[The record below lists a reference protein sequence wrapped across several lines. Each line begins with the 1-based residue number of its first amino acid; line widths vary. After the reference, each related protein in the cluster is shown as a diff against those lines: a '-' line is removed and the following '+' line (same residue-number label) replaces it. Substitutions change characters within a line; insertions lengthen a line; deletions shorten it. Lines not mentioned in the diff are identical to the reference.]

1 VVAVSDVNGQRI
13 FEVDSSSILSPDN
26 CWSFYQD
33 GTMIPSDRDQ
43 FLKEKLDGDCD
54 REKALRI
61 LGNYETSAV
70 EEIAEILKAEA
81 EWQPETEAERKARWI
96 KDQQEETKQYLS
108 RTADLKEALHNRMN
122 N

>member
-1 VVAVSDVNGQRI
+1 MSDVNGQRI

-54 REKALRI
+54 REKVLRI
-61 LGNYETSAV
+61 LENYEKSAL
-70 EEIAEILKAEA
+70 EEINEILKAEA